1 MIKTSTKF
9 WLFCAFLIILVGFS
23 ISYTLL
29 GFQWPVGSDV
39 GFFINANTSQV
50 PDEDSA
56 VRNAAVSWNQISP
69 SGLRLSYIG
78 SSSVTDYGYNGLN
91 TICWKDE
98 GGSGT
103 LATAWM
109 WYSGNT
115 ILETDMVFNDYY
127 SWSTSGSDYDV
138 ETVALHELGHWVGLD
153 HSTTGIMR
161 PAYSGIQRSI
171 DDDARNGFTAM
182 YGGEKPSPS
191 IGLDRSSLS
200 FEGDQLKTFRVRNS
214 GGGTLDYQISD
225 DRPWMS
231 VSPESGSSTGEW
243 DEITTE
249 VDTSGLSGGDYS
261 GTISV
266 TSGDAD
272 NSPQNLTVYLTVE
285 EEEDNLPSI
294 SISSP
299 RDADVVSSEVTVI
312 AEASD
317 DKGIQKVEFYV
328 DNELKETDYASPY
341 EWIWDTTSYPSGS
354 HTIKAM
360 AYDTANQTAE
370 DSISITVD
378 QPPQVSI
385 TSPSSETNV
394 SGIVSVKASASDD
407 IGIKKVEFYMDDELK
422 KTDKISPFEWVW
434 DTTSSPSGSHAI
446 KAVAYDTANQT
457 AEDSINVT
465 VDQPPQVSITSPS
478 SETNV
483 SGIVSVEASASDDIG
498 IKKVEFYINGEL
510 KKNDTKSPYD
520 YIWDTN
526 SIYNG
531 AYTLKAVAY
540 DSINQTTSDEIGV
553 ILIPHA
559 PLNFSGTKH
568 NNSSTLLEQYI
579 NALTWQANSLN
590 KDIGKYRI
598 YQVEGENQILL
609 TELDGSTF
617 EYWHLNVA
625 KDEKY
630 TYVLKAVDNG
640 NREGESSYLEIQ

>member
-1 MIKTSTKF
+1 MIKASTKF
-9 WLFCAFLIILVGFS
+9 WFICAFLIIIVGTS
-23 ISYTLL
+23 ISYLLL

-39 GFFINANTSQV
+39 GFYINANTSQV

-56 VRNAAVSWNQISP
+56 VKNATGSWSQINP
-69 SGLRLSYIG
+69 SGLRLSYLG

-91 TICWKDE
+91 TICWKNE
-98 GGSGT
+98 GGSGA
-103 LATAWM
+103 LATAWL

-115 ILETDMVFNDYY
+115 MLETDMVFNDYY

-153 HSTTGIMR
+153 HSFTGIMR

-171 DDDARNGFTAM
+171 DDDARDGFTAM
-182 YGGEKPSPS
+182 YGSEEPSPS

-200 FEGDQLKTFRVRNS
+200 FNGDQLKIFRVRNS

-231 VSPESGSSTGEW
+231 VSPEIGSSTGEW

-249 VDTSGLSGGDYS
+249 VDTSGLSGGNYS

-272 NSPQNLTVYLTVE
+272 NSPQNLTVYLTVT
-285 EEEDNLPSI
+285 EEEDNPPSI
-294 SISSP
+294 VISSP
-299 RDADVVSSEVTVI
+299 QGAAVVSKKVTI
-312 AEASD
+312 RADASD

-328 DNELKETDYASPY
+328 DNELKETDYTSPY

-370 DSISITVD
+370 DSISVTVD

-385 TSPSSETNV
+385 TSPSSRSNV
-394 SGIVSVKASASDD
+394 CGIVSVEVSASDD
-407 IGIKKVEFYMDDELK
+407 IGIKKVEFYLDDELK
-422 KTDKISPFEWVW
+422 KTDITSPFDWAW
-434 DTTSSPSGSHAI
+434 DTTFYPSGSHAL

-457 AEDSINVT
+457 AEDSISVT

-478 SETNV
+478 SGSNV
-483 SGIVSVEASASDDIG
+483 SGSVPVEASASDDIG

-510 KKNDTKSPYD
+510 KKTDTKSPYD

-531 AYTLKAVAY
+531 AYTVKTIAY
-540 DSINQTTSDEIGV
+540 DSINQTASDEIEV

-579 NALTWQANSLN
+579 NALTWQANNLN
-590 KDIGKYRI
+590 RNIGKYRI
-598 YQVEGENQILL
+598 YQIEEGNQTLL
-609 TELDGSTF
+609 AELDGSTF
-617 EYWHLNVA
+617 EYWHMNVA

-630 TYVLKAVDNG
+630 TYVLKAVDNE
-640 NREGESSYLEIQ
+640 NREGESAYLEIQ